1 MGGRRRGGGGGGGL
15 GSREEGG
22 GVVQSGPILFCSFV
36 STYLSWI
43 GLTYECT

>member
-1 MGGRRRGGGGGGGL
+1 MGGRRRGDGGGGGL

-22 GVVQSGPILFCSFV
+22 GVVQEWADFV
-36 STYLSWI
+36 LLICFNVLSCI